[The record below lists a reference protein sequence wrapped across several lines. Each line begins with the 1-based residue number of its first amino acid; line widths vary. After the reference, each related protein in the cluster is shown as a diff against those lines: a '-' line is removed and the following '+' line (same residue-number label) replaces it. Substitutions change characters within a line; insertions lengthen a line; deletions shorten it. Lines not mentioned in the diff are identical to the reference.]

1 VQPVRFSEVVRL
13 AVPAALSV
21 ILNNAYRVID
31 QYFVQWIGTSAQAA
45 IGSCTFVLIAYFA
58 LFSVVSAGAGPL
70 LARAIGA
77 RDEAAQGR
85 IFGRSLVGAIVIG
98 VAVLL
103 LSGLGAGPIVATLGL
118 DGEAA
123 AEAEIYLRW
132 LAIAGLPLTLS
143 PLVDA
148 AFISMGRTGQM
159 MVLQVVATVLNGLFN
174 WLFIYELGMGIKGA
188 ALASGL
194 SRGIAIVPAF
204 WLIVGA
210 LRPTWADLGLGAELK
225 RVVRVGLPIGLN
237 TGFYAGVYWALLHW
251 AISPLGPE
259 VNAALGIG
267 FSALE
272 GFTWPLFHGISL
284 AVASLVGRQLG
295 AGQPEEAMKAVRL
308 GVPLTTLAG
317 LGSAIVFYG
326 GAEPLCGLFTEDPAV
341 LEQAVIYA
349 QILAFSQLFVAWEA
363 LSEGVLSGAGDTRT
377 VLWWSA
383 PLNLLRVPLGWALAL
398 PLGLGAAGVWWAIN
412 LTTMAKSVGK
422 GQAAWRGRW
431 TQLEV

>member
-1 VQPVRFSEVVRL
+1 M
-13 AVPAALSV
+13 PAALSV
-21 ILNNAYRVID
+21 ILNNAFRVID
-31 QYFVQWIGTSAQAA
+31 QYFVQWIGTAAQAA
-45 IGSCTFVLIAYFA
+45 IGSCTFVLIAFFA
-58 LFSVVSAGAGPL
+58 LYSVVSAGAGPL

-77 RDEAAQGR
+77 QDAAAQGR
-85 IFGRSLVGAIVIG
+85 IFGRSLVGAVVIG
-98 VAVLL
+98 VVVLL
-103 LSGLGAGPIVATLGL
+103 LCGFGAGAIVATLGL
-118 DGEAA
+118 EGEAA
-123 AEAEIYLRW
+123 AEAETYLRW
-132 LAIAGLPLTLS
+132 LALAGLPLTLS

-148 AFISMGRTGQM
+148 AFISMGRAGQM
-159 MVLQVVATVLNGLFN
+159 MGLQVVATVLNGLLN

-194 SRGIAIVPAF
+194 SRGVALVPGF
-204 WLIVGA
+204 WLLFRA
-210 LRPTWADLGLGAELK
+210 LRPTWADFGVDGELY

-284 AVASLVGRQLG
+284 AVASLVGRHLG
-295 AGQPEEAMKAVRL
+295 AGQPDQAMKAVRL
-308 GVPLTTLAG
+308 GLPIATAAG
-317 LGSAIVFYG
+317 LGSALVFYF
-326 GAEPLCGLFTEDPAV
+326 GAEPLCGVFTEDPAV

-349 QILAFSQLFVAWEA
+349 HILAFSQLFVAWEA
-363 LSEGVLSGAGDTRT
+363 LSEGVLGGAGDTRT

-412 LTTMAKSVGK
+412 LTTCAKAMGK
-422 GQAAWRGRW
+422 GQAVLRGRW
-431 TQLEV
+431 TRLEV